1 MKTGQPDNNKIALNT
16 VGGIYFL
23 DPGDIVRLEASSSY
37 TNIFFTNKTKM
48 LASKVLKDFVQMLEP
63 FGFIRTHRSHLV
75 NRQHIL
81 QVDNSGNV
89 VMQDL
94 STAEISRRRKSDI
107 LKTLKN

>member
-1 MKTGQPDNNKIALNT
+1 MKTGQQESSKIALNT
-16 VGGIYFL
+16 LNGTFFL
-23 DPGDIVRLEASSSY
+23 DPGDIVRLEASSNY
-37 TNIFFTNKTKM
+37 TNIFFTNKKKM
-48 LASKVLKDFVQMLEP
+48 LASKVLKDFVLLLEP

-81 QVDNSGNV
+81 LVDHSGNI

-107 LKTLKN
+107 MKTLKN